1 MRLSDDFFS
10 FVAENRGVDPVVLR
24 LRHHGDRRWWMPLAL
39 DHIEGLR
46 KCGRKFVAED
56 GADFTPRVI
65 ARPLAVEQAT
75 SARIGMLHDRLA
87 GNSRRVLDM
96 TCGLGI
102 DSRFLARG
110 GRELTTIELNDAL
123 ADAARFN
130 FADMPNVNVVNA
142 DSIRWLA
149 AYDGEPFDLV
159 FIDPARR
166 GDGTKRLYGISD
178 CSPDVLSLLP
188 LLKAKS
194 ERVMV
199 KLSPMLDVTQTL
211 RELPGVVRLHI
222 VEERGDCREL
232 LAVIDFTVPPAEPE
246 IVVHDDNTELS
257 LRLSEDA
264 VAGDAYALPHPG
276 MWLCEPGP
284 AAMKSGAF
292 SLLARRFGLSA
303 LHRDTHLFV
312 GDKVPEG
319 FPGKCRQIEAVYP
332 LASSTLKA
340 VGKNI
345 GRADVAVRNLP
356 RFTPE
361 LLARR
366 LGVKSGGALRV
377 VGCTVADGSKALIV
391 VRKGTL

>member
-1 MRLSDDFFS
+1 MLRLPDDFFS
-10 FVAENRGVDPVVLR
+10 FVAENMAADPVSLR
-24 LRHHGDRRWWMPLAL
+24 LRHHGDQRWWMPLAL
-39 DHIEGLR
+39 NHIEGLG
-46 KCGRKFVAED
+46 KCGCKFVAAD
-56 GADFTPRVI
+56 GTDFTPRVI
-65 ARPLAVEQAT
+65 ARPLSVEQAT
-75 SARIGMLHDRLA
+75 SARVGMLHDRLA

-102 DSRFLARG
+102 DTRFLAG
-110 GRELTTIELNDAL
+110 GRQVTAIELNDEL

-130 FADMPNVNVVNA
+130 FADMPNVGVVNA
-142 DSIRWLA
+142 DSVEWLA
-149 AYDGEPFDLV
+149 GYGGEPFDLV

-166 GDGTKRLYGISD
+166 GAGNSRLFNIAD
-178 CSPDVLSLLP
+178 CAPDVLSLLP
-188 LLKAKS
+188 LLKMKARKA
-194 ERVMV
+194 MV
-199 KLSPMLDVTQTL
+199 KLSPMLDVRQTL
-211 RELPGVVRLHI
+211 RDLPDTTELHI

-232 LAVIDFTVPPAEPE
+232 LAVMDFTVVCAEPR
-246 IVVHDDNTELS
+246 IVVHDDTTEFS
-257 LRLSEDA
+257 FTLSEESSA
-264 VAGDAYALPHPG
+264 EGGYALPSHG

-356 RFTPE
+356 QFTPE

-366 LGVKSGGALRV
+366 LGVKSGGVLRV